1 MTGSLVSPE
10 LRQRVRGLATP
21 LAVGLGRLG
30 LTPNALTLIGFA
42 GTCLAAIAA
51 GADSWVVAGV
61 LLAVFGVFD
70 LLDGALARATGR
82 ASSLGA
88 FFDSTFDRWGEGIA
102 YVGIAWGCV
111 AAGFPQGAILA
122 AAAMGSAFMV
132 SYVRAKAESLA
143 YSPGSGLAAVGVAP
157 REVRIAILAIGL
169 IAAGLAGVG
178 PVPSAVCF
186 QNTCVS
192 WFGEFPATS
201 GSPILGG
208 TLGLIAILATITT
221 IQRILN
227 VRAQSREG

>member
-143 YSPGSGLAAVGVAP
+143 YSPGSGLAAVG
-157 REVRIAILAIGL
+157 
-169 IAAGLAGVG
+169 
-178 PVPSAVCF
+178 PSAVCF